1 MGKEKT
7 MTLEEAMTV
16 TEADKIKAILDMAK
30 RSVTSLYDRLVKD
43 IGEARRTKEKL
54 ESALHDAAMEASAMV
69 NTIVKST
76 NTMVNVNTNDFANA
90 LVAWRMRFKEEQE
103 SVKSM
108 VEVNDTSFDKT
119 SELLQLNIN
128 SQLTD
133 SSTTMSTIF
142 DVVDKASYVYQRQR
156 AFEEK
161 YRDYIPLVTKIDNL
175 SNELN
180 KVNSRL
186 NQSRRDLAYLD
197 DINNYLFDGLD
208 VPTLANSSSIIDKIR
223 AINIK
228 MASQNRPVLLTLVNN
243 PSSMA
248 GRIRSIETDMTPQDR
263 FFLMAAL
270 VIVMVTRK

>member
-1 MGKEKT
+1 MGKKKT
-7 MTLEEAMTV
+7 MTFEEAMTV

-54 ESALHDAAMEASAMV
+54 ESALHDATMEAGRV
-69 NTIVKST
+69 INTIVKGIDNHDKASIL
-76 NTMVNVNTNDFANA
+76 AN
-90 LVAWRMRFKEEQE
+90 WRMRFKEEQE

-161 YRDYIPLVTKIDNL
+161 YRDYIPLATKIDNL

-228 MASQNRPVLLTLVNN
+228 MASQDRPVLLTLVNN
-243 PSSMA
+243 PSSMV
-248 GRIRSIETDMTPQDR
+248 GRIRSIETDMTPQDW

-270 VIVMVTRK
+270 VIVTVTRK